1 MKAVFWAGV
10 GTLFPFLMTITGAAL
25 VFLLKN
31 QKEDGPCMGFAAG
44 VMSAAAVFS
53 MLLPAMRQKAGG
65 WLTVTLG
72 FALGAAMIAG
82 VDAFLGRTQRLQG
95 VSASAKRRLMMYA
108 AITLHNIP
116 EGMAVGV
123 VYAGYLAGSTQIS
136 AAAAMALSLGI
147 AIQNFPEGAII
158 SMPLRAE
165 GTGKPKAFLGGVL
178 SGIVE
183 PIGAILTILAAGLIV
198 PALPY
203 LLSFAAGAMLYVV
216 VEELIPEMSQGEH
229 SDVGTIFFAVG
240 FSVMM
245 MLDVALG

>member
-10 GTLFPFLMTITGAAL
+10 GTLFPFLMTIAGAAL

-53 MLLPAMRQKAGG
+53 MLLPAMRQEAGG

-108 AITLHNIP
+108 AITHAGRAGGGHDAGRAAGND
-116 EGMAVGV
+116 GV
-123 VYAGYLAGSTQIS
+123 LRGRDDAGRFRGDGSAGGEKPRRPVR
-136 AAAAMALSLGI
+136 ADDG
-147 AIQNFPEGAII
+147 
-158 SMPLRAE
+158 LRADD
-165 GTGKPKAFLGGVL
+165 GARSRARVTGAVSARRLHFGGAA
-178 SGIVE
+178 GI
-183 PIGAILTILAAGLIV
+183 IGASTRATRGQEVWL
-198 PALPY
+198 
-203 LLSFAAGAMLYVV
+203 
-216 VEELIPEMSQGEH
+216 
-229 SDVGTIFFAVG
+229 
-240 FSVMM
+240 
-245 MLDVALG
+245 

>member
-108 AITLHNIP
+108 A
-116 EGMAVGV
+116 
-123 VYAGYLAGSTQIS
+123 
-136 AAAAMALSLGI
+136 SL
-147 AIQNFPEGAII
+147 PK
-158 SMPLRAE
+158 PLRITRSGSLRTLLAVRA
-165 GTGKPKAFLGGVL
+165 GVRAGGR
-178 SGIVE
+178 
-183 PIGAILTILAAGLIV
+183 
-198 PALPY
+198 
-203 LLSFAAGAMLYVV
+203 
-216 VEELIPEMSQGEH
+216 
-229 SDVGTIFFAVG
+229 
-240 FSVMM
+240 
-245 MLDVALG
+245 